1 MKRVR
6 VRRDHPYAPVWVLVM
21 LLVALTMYLVTEGV
35 SAPGQQAALA
45 PVEQVRWDIQPLS
58 LNLVI
63 LSRAGDE
70 ATARIEAARYVARGA
85 AGYIL
90 SGSGEYLIAGA
101 GYSSADEA
109 GKVMNKLSE
118 TEKLAASVATREAP
132 EIAVRLTGKRVQAD
146 ALIGAERSLRDETNA
161 LGEAAFRLDAGEIDL
176 NGAREA
182 LLSARAEAKKARET
196 LEKASAGEPNQTS
209 EEVAALL
216 ATFEDASTTLL
227 MGVGTSPL
235 FFSSQ
240 MKYNYIDLRLRHIGF
255 LTRLAGDG

>member
-6 VRRDHPYAPVWVLVM
+6 VRRDHPYAPVWTLVM
-21 LLVALTMYLVTEGV
+21 LLVALTMYLITEGI

-45 PVEQVRWDIQPLS
+45 PVEQISWDIQPLS

-90 SGSGEYLIAGA
+90 PGSGEYLVAGA
-101 GYSSADEA
+101 GYNSVDEA
-109 GKVMNKLSE
+109 GRVMNKLSE

-132 EIAVRLTGKRVQAD
+132 EIAVRLTGRRAQAD
-146 ALIGAERSLRDETNA
+146 ALIGAERALRDGTSA

-182 LLSARAEAKKARET
+182 ILSARAEAKKARET
-196 LEKASAGEPNQTS
+196 LEKETAGETS
-209 EEVAALL
+209 QAAEEIAALL
-216 ATFEDASTTLL
+216 SSFEDSSTTML
-227 MGVGTSPL
+227 MSAGTSPL

-240 MKYNYIDLRLRHIGF
+240 MKYNYIDIRLRHIGF